1 MPKLPKH
8 LPFWWWNWWQREQPP
23 APAPSPAPVPNP
35 SSPGVFRWMH
45 QDSDLTTVGAAV
57 LETAKHGTWTTLDK
71 KKRARQFR
79 AFVVMSLRI
88 APLSWRPVSLGQL
101 GPHLYS
107 TPERN
112 AAGSAIARTLV
123 LLAPEGIRP
132 GSDIAT
138 NEGDPT
144 EGTIETGVIHAV
156 TILLVT
162 VVAIAAAYLGGIAVQ
177 AIHAINFD
185 DEITKRLLAAQA
197 RAMEILSLHVERERI
212 AGRELPFDET
222 ERSMLHALEDVQR
235 RLATLRHRPLPSPFQ
250 GATELVKATT
260 SFLPMAILV
269 FAAFFLIK
277 KHDERRS

>member
-1 MPKLPKH
+1 MPDY
-8 LPFWWWNWWQREQPP
+8 LPFWWWKWWQGHQQPKP
-23 APAPSPAPVPNP
+23 APTPAPIPH
-35 SSPGVFRWMH
+35 SSSLFRWMH
-45 QDSDLTTVGAAV
+45 QDRDLTTVGAAA
-57 LETAKHGTWTTLDK
+57 LQTAKRGTWMTLDK
-71 KKRARQFR
+71 KNRARQFR

-88 APLSWRPVSLGQL
+88 APLSWRQVPLGQL

-123 LLAPEGIRP
+123 LLAPDNIRP
-132 GSDIAT
+132 GSDIVT

-144 EGTIETGVIHAV
+144 QGTIETGIIHAV

-177 AIHAINFD
+177 SIHAINFD

-197 RAMEILSLHVERERI
+197 RSMEILSLHVERERI
-212 AGRELPFDET
+212 AGHELPFDET
-222 ERSMLHALEDVQR
+222 ERSMLLALEDVQR
-235 RLATLRHRPLPSPFQ
+235 RLATQRHRPLPSPFQ

-260 SFLPMAILV
+260 SFLPMALLV

-277 KHDERRS
+277 HHDERRS